1 MNRPEDIEDFYQA
14 ILGITAPWE
23 VVKVDRKNMP
33 REVIIHIEYSGEE
46 TVCPECGKQAK
57 RYDTRIRRL
66 RHLDTCNYKTIL
78 EVQVPRVNC
87 GEHHV
92 QQLPLDF
99 AEKSSR
105 FTVLFESLVLMLL
118 QDEPISSVAENLN
131 LTWDEVDG
139 IMQRAIN
146 RGLARREKTWVKNLG
161 IDETSY
167 QKRHKYVTVLV
178 DKDRGI
184 VLDVLPDR
192 KAETVTEWLRTQKA
206 CNIRHI
212 QSISMD
218 MWDPFIKAVR
228 EAIPHADRI
237 IAFDRFHVCEH
248 LNWALDK
255 VRAREHKALA
265 AEIGSSP
272 LTKTRFLW
280 LTNSERV
287 DNRTKKRKG
296 FLDLTRLHLQTSRAW
311 RIKET
316 ASTIWDLRY
325 MAVVIHNWKRLLGW
339 ISRCRIPE
347 MIQVGKT
354 IKHYFWGI
362 INAIRLQA
370 NNSMLESKN
379 ACIQRIKKI
388 AFGFRNKERFR
399 RSILFH
405 LGGLDMSPS
414 TL

>member
-1 MNRPEDIEDFYQA
+1 
-14 ILGITAPWE
+14 
-23 VVKVDRKNMP
+23 
-33 REVIIHIEYSGEE
+33 
-46 TVCPECGKQAK
+46 
-57 RYDTRIRRL
+57 
-66 RHLDTCNYKTIL
+66 
-78 EVQVPRVNC
+78 
-87 GEHHV
+87 
-92 QQLPLDF
+92 
-99 AEKSSR
+99 
-105 FTVLFESLVLMLL
+105 MLL
-118 QDEPISSVAENLN
+118 RDEPIASVAENTN
-131 LTWDEVDG
+131 LSWDEVDG
-139 IMQRAIN
+139 IMQRAVN
-146 RGLARREKTWVKNLG
+146 RGLGRRKKTWVRALG

-178 DKDRGI
+178 DKGQGN

-192 KAETVTEWLRTQKA
+192 KAETLTEWFKTQKT

-228 EAIPHADRI
+228 DTIPYAEKI
-237 IAFDRFHVCEH
+237 IAFDRFHVSEH
-248 LNWALDK
+248 LNRGLDK

-265 AEIGSSP
+265 AELGSSP
-272 LTKTRFLW
+272 LTKTRFQW
-280 LTNSERV
+280 LANSERT
-287 DNRTKKRKG
+287 DNRAKKRRG

-316 ASTIWDLRY
+316 AATIWDLRY
-325 MAVVIHNWKRLLGW
+325 MTVVERNWKRLLGW

-354 IKHYFWGI
+354 IRHYFWGI
-362 INAIRLQA
+362 INAIRLRA
-370 NNSMLESKN
+370 NNSMLESRN

-405 LGGLDMSPS
+405 FGGLDMSPS